1 MSHSKQAIKYSP
13 ASLGPG
19 LHLGQSTLPDIE
31 SKQEML
37 SVLMGSVHCFM
48 GKDWGQTTL

>member
-19 LHLGQSTLPDIE
+19 LHLGQPTLPDTE

-37 SVLMGSVHCFM
+37 SGLMASVHCFV